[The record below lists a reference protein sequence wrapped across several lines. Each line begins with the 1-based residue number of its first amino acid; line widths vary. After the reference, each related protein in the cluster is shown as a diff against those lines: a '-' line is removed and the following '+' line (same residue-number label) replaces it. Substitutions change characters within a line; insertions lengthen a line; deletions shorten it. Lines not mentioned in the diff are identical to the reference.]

1 VSEVRVRVSEVRAR
15 ARDRDRVRRVVDG
28 LGLDPNP

>member
-28 LGLDPNP
+28 LGLIPNP